1 MKRWILNFEFMKKQ
15 INWTGGRNGTGYIT
29 DWQPAKPGAK
39 YPEVGTALYVATKKD
54 KSIAWSERRAYHQDA
69 ARRDGLV

>member
-1 MKRWILNFEFMKKQ
+1 MNQVKRWILNFEFMKKQ

-39 YPEVGTALYVATKKD
+39 DPEVGTALYVATKKD
-54 KSIAWSERRAYHQDA
+54 
-69 ARRDGLV
+69 